1 MASLKRRIL
10 CLLIIIDALLAVGL
24 LAFIHDVASVLS
36 EWVILN
42 ALVIIPS
49 IAIKNALWRRH
60 TKKKNKSK
68 AQKNLQVHTGQSF
81 AHSKE
86 EKKAG
91 YPFPRTT
98 QNGEIVKS
106 GGEKMI
112 ADYFYHHN
120 IRYVYEKP
128 AMSAASSSFSN
139 RQQRR
144 KISRPDFYLLDFD
157 VYVEYWGMVNT
168 DHVDTRQE
176 YIKGMEWKMA
186 KYHENGIKFIS
197 VYPEDLGNLDLQ
209 FRKRFREIT
218 GTEL

>member
-1 MASLKRRIL
+1 MARLKRRIL
-10 CLLIIIDALLAVGL
+10 YLLIIIDALLVVGL
-24 LAFIHDVASVLS
+24 LASIHDTASALS
-36 EWVILN
+36 EWIILN

-49 IAIKNALWRRH
+49 IAIKNALWRHR
-60 TKKKNKSK
+60 TKKNKGK
-68 AQKNLQVHTGQSF
+68 AQKNFQVYTGQSF
-81 AHSKE
+81 ARSKE
-86 EKKAG
+86 KKRAA

-112 ADYFYHHN
+112 ADYFYNNN

-128 AMSAASSSFSN
+128 AMSTASSFSN
-139 RQQRR
+139 GQQRR
-144 KISRPDFYLLDFD
+144 KISRPDFYLLDYD

-168 DHVDTRQE
+168 YHDDTRQE

-197 VYPEDLGNLDLQ
+197 VYPEDLGNLDLL

>member
-10 CLLIIIDALLAVGL
+10 YLLIIIDALLAVGL
-24 LAFIHDVASVLS
+24 LAFIHDVASALS
-36 EWVILN
+36 EWTILN

-49 IAIKNALWRRH
+49 IAIENALWRRR
-60 TKKKNKSK
+60 TKKNKSK
-68 AQKNLQVHTGQSF
+68 AQKNFQVYPGQSF
-81 AHSKE
+81 AYSKE
-86 EKKAG
+86 KKKAT

-112 ADYFYHHN
+112 ADYFYNNN

-139 RQQRR
+139 GQRR
-144 KISRPDFYLLDFD
+144 KISRPDFYLLDYD

-168 DHVDTRQE
+168 DHDDTRQE

-197 VYPEDLGNLDLQ
+197 VYPEDLGNLDLL
-209 FRKRFREIT
+209 FRKRLREIT
-218 GTEL
+218 GTGL